1 MVMQE
6 NSDSK
11 LKSKLTFRNNFWV
24 NSFWYVLILYFNIN
38 YVQNGDIGNF
48 QGFEV
53 LVKRLKDDRSVCKEY
68 AEFLRQRWVI
78 VVDFQSQHFDIKY
91 DRCLIEEQY
100 GKALIKLAKT
110 GSSKDEMG

>member
-1 MVMQE
+1 M
-6 NSDSK
+6 
-11 LKSKLTFRNNFWV
+11 
-24 NSFWYVLILYFNIN
+24 
-38 YVQNGDIGNF
+38 
-48 QGFEV
+48 
-53 LVKRLKDDRSVCKEY
+53 
-68 AEFLRQRWVI
+68 I